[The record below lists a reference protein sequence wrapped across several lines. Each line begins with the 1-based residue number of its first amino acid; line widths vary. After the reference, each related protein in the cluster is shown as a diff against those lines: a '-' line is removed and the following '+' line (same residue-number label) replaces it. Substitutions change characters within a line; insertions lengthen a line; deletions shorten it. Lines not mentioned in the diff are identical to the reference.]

1 DRFGVAQ
8 LHQLRGRVGRGRW
21 PGTSFLCASAGAL
34 SEEASRRLALLA
46 ANDDG
51 FALAEA
57 DLAQRGAGDL
67 FGTRQAGAPPP
78 ELARI
83 EEVAALLPIARR
95 EAETVLA
102 IDS

>member
-1 DRFGVAQ
+1 MPSSTTVVA
-8 LHQLRGRVGRGRW
+8 
-21 PGTSFLCASAGAL
+21 TSTCS
-34 SEEASRRLALLA
+34 SPA

-67 FGTRQAGAPPP
+67 FGTRQAGAPPL

-83 EEVAALLPIARR
+83 EELAELLETARR
-95 EAETVLA
+95 EAAAVLA
-102 IDS
+102 ADPVLAAPEHTLLARAATARAETLFGGDAG